1 MSGLPGGTDYLQFF
15 DFWLQKHRKVQMTLV
30 AMIFTRRL
38 ISYAWKIVLETLTF
52 QKESSERKKLS
63 RQLQINYFDLCS
75 VQNLEYIV
83 KRKQLRLERQI
94 EIGIK
99 CKNKKVFLVR
109 TDKRIFFYKWKVHEK
124 EMAMEEK
131 SLHSSRWVISYQC
144 DVAQRKELQLNIRI
158 ICRRVRSINT
168 GP

>member
-1 MSGLPGGTDYLQFF
+1 
-15 DFWLQKHRKVQMTLV
+15 MTLV

-109 TDKRIFFYKWKVHEK
+109 TDKRIFFYK
-124 EMAMEEK
+124 
-131 SLHSSRWVISYQC
+131 
-144 DVAQRKELQLNIRI
+144 
-158 ICRRVRSINT
+158 
-168 GP
+168 